1 MHVEFPKLAD
11 TLVEGVVSAW
21 YKRPGDAV
29 KRGEP
34 LFAVE
39 TDKVNTDVESPYDGV
54 LAEILVPEGE
64 HAEVGQVL
72 ARFAG
77 TGAADSGAG
86 DVTAPPIA
94 SSPHTTAAAT
104 PSSHTAPTATPSAY
118 AGAPGEHT
126 AVSRPVQPPSA
137 DGNGGLTP
145 MRRRIAERMTE
156 ARATIAQGSCARLV
170 DLSGIERRGASWTA
184 YFVKAFAQALEAD
197 RIGVAVEVPGGLV
210 VPVVPDARDASL
222 HDISV
227 RITELAERAR
237 TSALT
242 AVDVGGAAATVTNVG
257 ATGTLLAF
265 PLVAPGEPAILAP
278 GAVAD
283 GRCWLALC
291 YDRARY
297 DEYAADRLLATV
309 VAKLLAFA

>member
-1 MHVEFPKLAD
+1 MNVEFPRLAD

-21 YKRPGDAV
+21 YKKPGDTV

-39 TDKVNTDVESPYDGV
+39 TDKVNTDVESPCDGV

-64 HAEVGQVL
+64 HADVGQIL

-77 TGAADSGAG
+77 EEG
-86 DVTAPPIA
+86 V
-94 SSPHTTAAAT
+94 
-104 PSSHTAPTATPSAY
+104 
-118 AGAPGEHT
+118 HT
-126 AVSRPVQPPSA
+126 AVSRP
-137 DGNGGLTP
+137 
-145 MRRRIAERMTE
+145 
-156 ARATIAQGSCARLV
+156 IAQGSCAKLV
-170 DLSGIERRGASWTA
+170 DLSAIERRGASWTA

-197 RIGVAVEVPGGLV
+197 RIGVAVEIQGGLV

-227 RITELAERAR
+227 RIADLAARAR
-237 TSALT
+237 ENALKAT
-242 AVDVGGAAATVTNVG
+242 DVGGAAASVTNVG

-278 GAVAD
+278 GAIVD

-291 YDRARY
+291 YDRAHY
-297 DEYAADRLLATV
+297 DEYAADRLLTTV
-309 VAKLLAFA
+309 VERLRAL

>member
-1 MHVEFPKLAD
+1 MQVEFPKLAD
-11 TLVEGVVSAW
+11 TLVDGLVSAW
-21 YKRPGDAV
+21 YKRPGDTV
-29 KRGEP
+29 RKGEP

-64 HAEVGQVL
+64 RADVGQVL
-72 ARFAG
+72 ARFASEG
-77 TGAADSGAG
+77 DAESGVEAEAG
-86 DVTAPPIA
+86 V
-94 SSPHTTAAAT
+94 
-104 PSSHTAPTATPSAY
+104 
-118 AGAPGEHT
+118 HT
-126 AVSRPVQPPSA
+126 AVSRPIPAPAAAS
-137 DGNGGLTP
+137 NGGLTA

-170 DLSGIERRGASWTA
+170 DVSAIERRGASWTA

-227 RITELAERAR
+227 RIADLAERAR
-237 TSALT
+237 AGTLT
-242 AVDVGGAAATVTNVG
+242 ANDVGGAAATVTNVG
-257 ATGTLLAF
+257 VTGTLLAF

-278 GAVAD
+278 GAIAD

-297 DEYAADRLLATV
+297 DEYAADMLLAN
-309 VAKLLAFA
+309 VATRVLVNDL

>member
-1 MHVEFPKLAD
+1 VHVEFPKLAD
-11 TLVEGVVSAW
+11 TLVDGTVSAW
-21 YKRPGDAV
+21 YKRPGDTV

-54 LAEILVPEGE
+54 LAEIIVPEGE
-64 HAEVGQVL
+64 RAEVGQLL

-77 TGAADSGAG
+77 EGEAEAG
-86 DVTAPPIA
+86 V
-94 SSPHTTAAAT
+94 
-104 PSSHTAPTATPSAY
+104 
-118 AGAPGEHT
+118 HT
-126 AVSRPVQPPSA
+126 AVSRPVAPPA
-137 DGNGGLTP
+137 GTNGGLTA

-197 RIGVAVEVPGGLV
+197 RIGVAVEIPGGLV

-227 RITELAERAR
+227 RIAELADRAR
-237 TSALT
+237 NNALT
-242 AVDVGGAAATVTNVG
+242 TVDVGGAAATMTNVG

-265 PLVAPGEPAILAP
+265 PLIAPGEPAILAP
-278 GAVAD
+278 GAIVD

-291 YDRARY
+291 FHRALYDQ
-297 DEYAADRLLATV
+297 YAADRLLATV
-309 VAKLLAFA
+309 AERLLAMKP

>member
-1 MHVEFPKLAD
+1 MQVEFPKLAD
-11 TLVEGVVSAW
+11 TLVDGLVSAW
-21 YKRPGDAV
+21 YKRPGDTV
-29 KRGEP
+29 RKGEP

-39 TDKVNTDVESPYDGV
+39 TDKVNTDVESPHDGV

-64 HAEVGQVL
+64 RAEVGQVL

-77 TGAADSGAG
+77 EREAG
-86 DVTAPPIA
+86 
-94 SSPHTTAAAT
+94 SE
-104 PSSHTAPTATPSAY
+104 
-118 AGAPGEHT
+118 AGVHT
-126 AVSRPVQPPSA
+126 AVSRPVHAPAAAS
-137 DGNGGLTP
+137 NGGLTA
-145 MRRRIAERMTE
+145 MRRRIAERMSE

-170 DLSGIERRGASWTA
+170 DVSGVERRGASWTA

-227 RITELAERAR
+227 RIGDLAERAR
-237 TSALT
+237 TNALT
-242 AVDVGGAAATVTNVG
+242 ANDVGGAAATVTNVG
-257 ATGTLLAF
+257 VTGTLLAF
-265 PLVAPGEPAILAP
+265 PLVAPGEPAIIAP
-278 GAVAD
+278 GAIAD

-291 YDRARY
+291 YDRAHY

-309 VAKLLAFA
+309 AARLSALA

>member
-1 MHVEFPKLAD
+1 MNVEFPKLAD
-11 TLVEGVVSAW
+11 TLVDGIVSAW
-21 YKRPGDAV
+21 YKKPGDAV
-29 KRGEP
+29 RKGEP

-39 TDKVNTDVESPYDGV
+39 TDKVNADVESPHDGV

-64 HAEVGQVL
+64 RAEVGQLL

-77 TGAADSGAG
+77 AG
-86 DVTAPPIA
+86 TVVAPPIA
-94 SSPHTTAAAT
+94 SSPHATAA
-104 PSSHTAPTATPSAY
+104 
-118 AGAPGEHT
+118 GVHT
-126 AVSRPVQPPSA
+126 AVSRPIQPPAA
-137 DGNGGLTP
+137 DGGLSP

-170 DLSGIERRGASWTA
+170 DLGGVERRGVSWTA

-197 RIGVAVEVPGGLV
+197 RIGIAVEVPGGLV
-210 VPVVPDARDASL
+210 VPVVPDARDAAL

-227 RITELAERAR
+227 RIADLAERAR
-237 TSALT
+237 RNALMPL
-242 AVDVGGAAATVTNVG
+242 DVGGAAATVTNVG

-265 PLVAPGEPAILAP
+265 PLIAPGEPAILAP
-278 GAVAD
+278 GAIAD

-297 DEYAADRLLATV
+297 DEYAADRLLAA
-309 VAKLLAFA
+309 VAARLAALGRVTG

>member
-1 MHVEFPKLAD
+1 MNVEFPKLAD
-11 TLVEGVVSAW
+11 TLVDGTVSAW
-21 YKRPGDAV
+21 YKRPGDRV

-39 TDKVNTDVESPYDGV
+39 TDKVNTDVESPHDGV
-54 LAEILVPEGE
+54 LAEILVAEGE
-64 HAEVGQVL
+64 RADVGQVL

-77 TGAADSGAG
+77 EAG
-86 DVTAPPIA
+86 VVTAPPVA
-94 SSPHTTAAAT
+94 SSPHAS
-104 PSSHTAPTATPSAY
+104 P
-118 AGAPGEHT
+118 PGEHT
-126 AVSRPVQPPSA
+126 AVSRPIAPAASS
-137 DGNGGLTP
+137 NGGLTA

-197 RIGVAVEVPGGLV
+197 RIGVAVEIPGGLV
-210 VPVVPDARDASL
+210 VPVVPDARDASP

-227 RITELAERAR
+227 RIGELAERAR
-237 TSALT
+237 TNALKPT
-242 AVDVGGAAATVTNVG
+242 DVGGAVATVTNVG

-265 PLVAPGEPAILAP
+265 PLIAPGEPAILAP
-278 GAVAD
+278 GAIAE

-291 YDRARY
+291 YDRAHY
-297 DEYAADRLLATV
+297 DEYAADRLLGA
-309 VAKLLAFA
+309 VAERLLHL

>member
-1 MHVEFPKLAD
+1 MRHMQVEFPKLAD
-11 TLVEGVVSAW
+11 TLVDGIVSAW
-21 YKRPGDAV
+21 YKRPGDTV
-29 KRGEP
+29 RKGEP

-39 TDKVNTDVESPYDGV
+39 TDKVNTDVESPHDGV

-64 HAEVGQVL
+64 RAEVGQLL

-77 TGAADSGAG
+77 EGG
-86 DVTAPPIA
+86 VVEA
-94 SSPHTTAAAT
+94 SP
-104 PSSHTAPTATPSAY
+104 
-118 AGAPGEHT
+118 PGEHT
-126 AVSRPVQPPSA
+126 AVSRPIQATGAGS
-137 DGNGGLTP
+137 NGGLTA

-170 DLSGIERRGASWTA
+170 DVSGFERRGASWTA

-227 RITELAERAR
+227 RIGELAQRAR
-237 TSALT
+237 TNALT
-242 AVDVGGAAATVTNVG
+242 ANDVGGAAATVTNVG
-257 ATGTLLAF
+257 VTGTLFAF
-265 PLVAPGEPAILAP
+265 PLIAPGEPAILAP
-278 GAVAD
+278 GAIAD

-291 YDRARY
+291 YDRAHY
-297 DEYAADRLLATV
+297 DEYAADGLLAQ
-309 VAKLLAFA
+309 VAQRLSALASA

>member
-1 MHVEFPKLAD
+1 MQVEFPKLAD
-11 TLVEGVVSAW
+11 TLVDGTVSAW
-21 YKRPGDAV
+21 YKRPGDRV

-39 TDKVNTDVESPYDGV
+39 TDKVNTDVESPCDGV
-54 LAEILVPEGE
+54 LAEIVVAEGE
-64 HAEVGQVL
+64 RAEVGQVL
-72 ARFAG
+72 ARFANEG
-77 TGAADSGAG
+77 SAIE
-86 DVTAPPIA
+86 APPGA
-94 SSPHTTAAAT
+94 SSPHTS
-104 PSSHTAPTATPSAY
+104 P
-118 AGAPGEHT
+118 PGEHT
-126 AVSRPVQPPSA
+126 AVSRPITPPAGSRPIA
-137 DGNGGLTP
+137 APAGSNGGLTP

-170 DLSGIERRGASWTA
+170 DLSRIERRGASWTA
-184 YFVKAFAQALEAD
+184 FFVKAFAQALEAD
-197 RIGVAVEVPGGLV
+197 RIGVAVEIPGGLV
-210 VPVVPDARDASL
+210 VPVVPDARDASP

-237 TSALT
+237 GNGLKPT
-242 AVDVGGAAATVTNVG
+242 DVGGAAATVTNVG

-265 PLVAPGEPAILAP
+265 PLIAPGEPAILAP
-278 GAVAD
+278 GAIVD

-309 VAKLLAFA
+309 VERLHPT

>member
-11 TLVEGVVSAW
+11 TLVDGVVSAW
-21 YKRPGDAV
+21 YKKPGDTV
-29 KRGEP
+29 KKGEP

-39 TDKVNTDVESPYDGV
+39 TDKVNADVESPHDGV

-64 HAEVGQVL
+64 RAEVGQLL

-77 TGAADSGAG
+77 AG
-86 DVTAPPIA
+86 GVEAPPIA
-94 SSPHTTAAAT
+94 SSPHTS
-104 PSSHTAPTATPSAY
+104 P
-118 AGAPGEHT
+118 AGVHT
-126 AVSRPVQPPSA
+126 AVSRPMRPPA
-137 DGNGGLTP
+137 ANGGLTP

-170 DLSGIERRGASWTA
+170 DLSGIERRGVSWTA

-197 RIGVAVEVPGGLV
+197 RIGVAVEIPGGLI

-227 RITELAERAR
+227 RIADLAERAR
-237 TSALT
+237 TNALKP
-242 AVDVGGAAATVTNVG
+242 VDVGNAAATVTNVG

-265 PLVAPGEPAILAP
+265 PLIAPGEPAILAP
-278 GAVAD
+278 GAIAE

-297 DEYAADRLLATV
+297 DEFAADRLLGDVANRV
-309 VAKLLAFA
+309 VALR

>member
-1 MHVEFPKLAD
+1 VNVEFPRLAD

-21 YKRPGDAV
+21 YKKPGDAV

-39 TDKVNTDVESPYDGV
+39 TDKVNTDVESPCDGV

-64 HAEVGQVL
+64 HADVGQIL

-77 TGAADSGAG
+77 DGAVVEEG
-86 DVTAPPIA
+86 V
-94 SSPHTTAAAT
+94 
-104 PSSHTAPTATPSAY
+104 
-118 AGAPGEHT
+118 HT
-126 AVSRPVQPPSA
+126 AVSRPIAAPAPAAATS
-137 DGNGGLTP
+137 GGLGA
-145 MRRRIAERMTE
+145 MRKRIAERMTE
-156 ARATIAQGSCARLV
+156 ARATIAQGSCAKQV
-170 DLSGIERRGASWTA
+170 DLSAIDRRGVSWTA

-227 RITELAERAR
+227 RIADLAARAR
-237 TSALT
+237 ENALKAT
-242 AVDVGGAAATVTNVG
+242 DLGGAVASVTNVG

-278 GAVAD
+278 GAIVD

-291 YDRARY
+291 YDRAHY
-297 DEYAADRLLATV
+297 DEYAADRLLTTV
-309 VAKLLAFA
+309 LDRLRAL

>member
-1 MHVEFPKLAD
+1 MVEFPKLAD
-11 TLVEGVVSAW
+11 TLVDGVVSAW
-21 YKRPGDAV
+21 YKRPGDSV
-29 KRGEP
+29 RKGEP

-39 TDKVNTDVESPYDGV
+39 TDKVNTDVESPHDGI

-64 HAEVGQVL
+64 RAEVGQVL

-77 TGAADSGAG
+77 VRATVEVRSTALAPHAG
-86 DVTAPPIA
+86 PA
-94 SSPHTTAAAT
+94 
-104 PSSHTAPTATPSAY
+104 
-118 AGAPGEHT
+118 GEHT
-126 AVSRPVQPPSA
+126 AVSRPVHAAGS
-137 DGNGGLTP
+137 NGGLTA
-145 MRRRIAERMTE
+145 MRKRIAERMTE

-170 DLSGIERRGASWTA
+170 DVSGIERRGASWTA

-227 RITELAERAR
+227 RIGDLAERAR
-237 TSALT
+237 TNALT
-242 AVDVGGAAATVTNVG
+242 PNDVGGAAATVTNVG
-257 ATGTLLAF
+257 VTGTLLAF

-278 GAVAD
+278 GAIAD

-291 YDRARY
+291 YDRAHY
-297 DEYAADRLLATV
+297 DEYAADRLLAA
-309 VAKLLAFA
+309 VADRLGALRT